1 MAYTSTSPKP
11 LASGID
17 VSVWQGKP
25 DWAKLKQEGVQFAII
40 RGGYGDA
47 INNPGQ
53 IDTTFEY
60 NYKECKRLG
69 IPVGMY
75 WYSYATN
82 EAQAIQEAKSCAKV
96 CQGKQFELPILY
108 DVEEMRIFN
117 TGKTNE
123 IIKAWCDYMED
134 LDYFV
139 GIYIY
144 RAACQSYLSER
155 TRTRYALAVAEYGPK
170 LNYNGEVG
178 FWQNSSEYRFKGI
191 GNGSTNTDHDYMYVD
206 YPTIIKSRG
215 KNGFSASSTSKP
227 ASFTPTTPAKPA
239 ETKKKSNEEIA
250 EEVIAGKWGVYPDR
264 KKRLEE
270 AGYNYNAVQ
279 DIVNQKMNVKPSKKS
294 VDAIAKEVIRGNWG
308 VYPDRKWKL
317 QAAGYNY
324 DEVQKRVDELLKK

>member
-1 MAYTSTSPKP
+1 MQK
-11 LASGID
+11 SGID

-53 IDTTFEY
+53 VDTTFEY

-82 EAQAIQEAKSCAKV
+82 EAQAVQEAKSCAKV

-191 GNGSTNTDHDYMYVD
+191 GNGGTNTDHDYMYVD

-215 KNGFSASSTSKP
+215 KNGFPKTAVSKP
-227 ASFTPTTPAKPA
+227 ASTPIKTEPKPA
-239 ETKKKSNEEIA
+239 SKKSNDEIA
-250 EEVIAGKWGVYPDR
+250 DEVIAGKWSAGDERR
-264 KKRLEE
+264 KKLAA
-270 AGYNYNAVQ
+270 AGYDYNAVQ
-279 DIVNQKMNVKPSKKS
+279 AIVDKKIAALNKKQSLEDIAM
-294 VDAIAKEVIRGNWG
+294 AVIRGEWG
-308 VYPDRKWKL
+308 AGVTREKRL
-317 QAAGYNY
+317 TAAGYDY
-324 DEVQKRVDELLKK
+324 DKVQKKVDELMSKY